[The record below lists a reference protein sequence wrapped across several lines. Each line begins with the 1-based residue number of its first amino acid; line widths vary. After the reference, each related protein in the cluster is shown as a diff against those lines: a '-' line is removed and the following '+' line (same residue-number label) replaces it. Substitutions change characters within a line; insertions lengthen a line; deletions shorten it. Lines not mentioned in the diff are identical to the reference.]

1 MTTDDQDRSLGDA
14 ATFAGSSKRRS
25 ADASLGD
32 ERKLGDDDVASIDTV
47 FDGIEVV
54 DLTARYK
61 TAGTLGHDGMG
72 EVLALDTRLDR
83 RVAIKLTCSP
93 FPHPPRC

>member
-1 MTTDDQDRSLGDA
+1 MNTDDQDRSLGDA

-32 ERKLGDDDVASIDTV
+32 ERTLGGGDATGIDTV
-47 FDGIEVV
+47 FDDIEVI

-61 TAGTLGHDGMG
+61 TEGTLGRGGATNWHAPRAPRRFRIGR
-72 EVLALDTRLDR
+72 VL
-83 RVAIKLTCSP
+83 
-93 FPHPPRC
+93 